1 MTRTKISDKKTQI
14 LFISSVCSVFI
25 LIFILNKLYPLF
37 ADDWSYSF
45 IYNDKD
51 TRVNSLSDIFE
62 SQYNHYFVWG
72 GRSIVHAIDQL
83 LLMMDFSIICFLN
96 SLAFVAFIYILYK
109 IANRDNKINLFVFVL
124 FSLLIWFSQP
134 AFFEDV
140 VWKTGSVN
148 YLWGGAIVFLFMY
161 PYYIYYRS
169 ANFSDNFFKVILF
182 FFCGIV
188 AGWTNE
194 NLSIALIFFIVL
206 ILFISRSRKITIPKW
221 AIAGLVG
228 VITGTAFLFLAPGNY
243 VRFEAIKTTSEWHD
257 ITIFK
262 ALWIGEKNVFRYF
275 FHYIMPLLGIY
286 VLLLCVY
293 NRYPKNVE
301 TIKTNVQSSMLFI
314 LTGFI
319 ALGAMVVSLL
329 YPERSLFGVIVLFLI
344 PIGIIYANIDFTQAY
359 YRYLNTGVMIIF
371 LLLFLNGYYKA
382 IRDLY
387 GVNAVFAERELY
399 IEEQKNKGIDTVVFT
414 KAIPEINQKKY
425 FIEDLTNDPN
435 GLMNKEYA
443 RFHGLKSVNL
453 IVNKKEEN

>member
-1 MTRTKISDKKTQI
+1 MIRAKTLDKKTQI

-25 LIFILNKLYPLF
+25 LVFILNKLYPLF
-37 ADDWSYSF
+37 ADDWFYSF

-51 TRVNSLSDIFE
+51 VRVSSLSDIFE

-96 SLAFVAFIYILYK
+96 SLAFIVFIYVLYK
-109 IANRDNKINLFVFVL
+109 IANRDNKVNPFVFVL

-134 AFFEDV
+134 AFFETAI
-140 VWKTGSVN
+140 WKTGSVN

-169 ANFSDNFFKVILF
+169 VKSSDNFFKVVLF
-182 FFCGIV
+182 FFCGVI
-188 AGWTNE
+188 AGWMNE
-194 NLSIALIFFIVL
+194 NMTIALIFFIVL
-206 ILFISRSRKITIPKW
+206 ILFKSHSRKIAIPKW

-228 VITGTAFLFLAPGNY
+228 VLIGSAFLLLAPGNY
-243 VRFEAIKTTSEWHD
+243 VRLEEVKTTHGWHD
-257 ITIFK
+257 ITFFK
-262 ALWIGEKNVFRYF
+262 ALWIGVKNIFRYL

-293 NRYPKNVE
+293 NRYPRNTE
-301 TIKTNVQSSMLFI
+301 SIKINVQSSILFI
-314 LTGFI
+314 TTGFV
-319 ALGAMVVSLL
+319 ALGAMVVSLIF
-329 YPERSLFGVIVLFLI
+329 PERSLFGIIVLFLI
-344 PIGIIYANIDFTQAY
+344 PIGIIYANIDFSQAY

-382 IRDLY
+382 TRDLY

-399 IEEQKNKGIDTVVFT
+399 IEELKNKGIDTVVFT
-414 KAIPEINQKKY
+414 KAIPVINEKRY
-425 FIEDLTNDPN
+425 FIRDLTNDPN
-435 GLMNKEYA
+435 GLTNKAYA
-443 RFHGLKSVNL
+443 RYHGLKSVNL
-453 IVNKKEEN
+453 IVNKKENN